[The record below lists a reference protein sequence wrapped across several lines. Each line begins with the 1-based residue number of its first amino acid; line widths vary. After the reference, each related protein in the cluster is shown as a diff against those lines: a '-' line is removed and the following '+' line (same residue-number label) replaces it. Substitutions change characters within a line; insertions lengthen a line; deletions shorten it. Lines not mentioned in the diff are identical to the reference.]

1 MLGYLLLWVGLAPVW
16 SMATAAAGA
25 LVSDQAPS
33 FDTRLTNVYDPTV
46 QASVDDSAGY
56 VPGSA
61 VEFPAPGAQYGRIS
75 CERIGLDAPVYWYDS
90 DEILMYGVGQ
100 SLSSLPPGFGGAIVL
115 SGHNTT
121 DFACLQYVEDGDVI
135 RFSTNWCDY
144 EYTVSHHEVYDEKA
158 LETVIADKVMN
169 GGEELLM
176 YTCYPFHAITGR
188 KTERFTV
195 FGDRTAGLDVHW
207 KEASA

>member
-1 MLGYLLLWVGLAPVW
+1 
-16 SMATAAAGA
+16 MASAAAGA
-25 LVSDQAPS
+25 LVSDEAPS
-33 FDTRLTNVYDPTV
+33 FDTRLTNVYDPSA
-46 QASVDDSAGY
+46 QASVDSSAGY
-56 VPGSA
+56 IPGSA
-61 VEFPAPGAQYGRIS
+61 VEFPVAGSQYGHIS

-90 DEILMYGVGQ
+90 DDILMYGVGQ
-100 SLSSLPPGFGGAIVL
+100 SLSSLPPGFGGTILL

-121 DFACLQYVEDGDVI
+121 DFACLAQVQDGDVI

-144 EYTVSHHEVYDEKA
+144 EYTVSHHEVYNEKD
-158 LETVIADKVMN
+158 LETLITDMALN
-169 GGEELLM
+169 NPHEELVM

-195 FGDRTAGLDVHW
+195 FADRTAGLDVHW